1 MPRRAKGYIMYDRMK
16 RFLLRCV
23 DLLMVLVLLGAMFA
37 YVVINSV
44 LVTTVVNDLL
54 LDAYVTYDTGL
65 GIVMLILLLGW
76 GPVWL
81 MRSLDRN
88 RRYVGRL

>member
-1 MPRRAKGYIMYDRMK
+1 MYDRMK

-37 YVVINSV
+37 YVVVNSI

-81 MRSLDRN
+81 SRSLN
-88 RRYVGRL
+88 KRR

>member
-1 MPRRAKGYIMYDRMK
+1 MYDRMK